1 MSYQRKR
8 VGEVQDDRVKFEIS
22 TIAFREVMF
31 RFIIVCLAD
40 CENLNLYSE
49 CARGGTR
56 ESTFESI

>member
-22 TIAFREVMF
+22 TIAFREVML

-40 CENLNLYSE
+40 CDN
-49 CARGGTR
+49 
-56 ESTFESI
+56 FSIELF